1 MAGADKPMD
10 RTALRRALLAYA
22 SLAGFLLASTVVSFV
37 RCRES
42 YLSCRDAARNLD
54 RCRELADAMVRLRS
68 MPRVASQPS
77 VPESVEDFASRVEKA
92 ARRAGIPREAILR
105 VDPQPLRRIG
115 ETSYQERVVFLE
127 LHAVTVRQVITLL
140 ATLLGESNLFH
151 VRNLRLTAPGGPD
164 NTLPERWHAE
174 ITLTNLVF
182 APINRR
188 SHPQA
193 PTSTSS

>member
-1 MAGADKPMD
+1 MAAPNKSTGQPEQR
-10 RTALRRALLAYA
+10 RTLLVYA
-22 SLAGFLLASTVVSFV
+22 SLAGLLLAFTLASFV

-54 RCRELADAMVRLRS
+54 RCRELADAIMRLRDR
-68 MPRVASQPS
+68 PQAASLPGGS
-77 VPESVEDFASRVEKA
+77 ESVEDFASRVEKA
-92 ARRAGIPREAILR
+92 AIRAKIPRQAILR

-115 ETSYQERVVFLE
+115 ETPYQERVVFLE
-127 LHAVTVRQVITLL
+127 LHAVTVKQVVTLL
-140 ATLLGESNLFH
+140 AALQGESNLFH